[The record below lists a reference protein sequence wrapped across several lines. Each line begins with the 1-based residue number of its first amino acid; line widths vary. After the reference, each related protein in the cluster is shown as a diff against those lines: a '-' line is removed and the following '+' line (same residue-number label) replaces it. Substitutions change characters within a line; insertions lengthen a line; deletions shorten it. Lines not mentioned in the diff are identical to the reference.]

1 MHPTLQRLFDFFVFG
16 APHDLN
22 QCAVAFNVSH
32 VLTQIALAGDTG
44 VAHSE
49 LRGHNLSATLQY
61 AQRLSFVIQEPS
73 PRGPV
78 YRATSKLSR
87 VQKSPMLKLSWEARW
102 GLSQCIG
109 EAMPAS
115 LKEKIMLADFQDW
128 SDSEVCLLAA
138 HQVRIARLE
147 GGRALIDLYAH
158 RFATAL
164 QRRR

>member
-32 VLTQIALAGDTG
+32 VLTQIVLAGESG
-44 VAHSE
+44 VTHSE
-49 LRGHNLSATLQY
+49 LQGNNLSSTLQY
-61 AQRLSFVIQEPS
+61 AQRLSFITQEQS

-78 YRATSKLSR
+78 YCATAKLSR
-87 VQKSPMLKLSWEARW
+87 VRKSPLLKLSWEARW

-109 EAMPAS
+109 EAMPAT

-138 HQVRIARLE
+138 HQVRITRLE
-147 GGRALIDLYAH
+147 GGRALIDLYSH